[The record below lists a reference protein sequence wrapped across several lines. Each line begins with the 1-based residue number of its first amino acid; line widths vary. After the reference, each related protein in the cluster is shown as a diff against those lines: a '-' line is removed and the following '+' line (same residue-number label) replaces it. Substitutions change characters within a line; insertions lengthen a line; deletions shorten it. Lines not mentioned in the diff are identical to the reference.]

1 MDRYRA
7 YIVYIVAQPGCKMIN
22 DALNPFIF

>member
-7 YIVYIVAQPGCKMIN
+7 YIVYIVVPPGCKMIN